1 MIYAVMNDKQ
11 SKSDEPLEQ
20 IRSETKARQR
30 GKLKI
35 FFGYAAGVGKTYSML
50 EASRSKA
57 VADPDVVLGYIEPHN
72 RPETEAL
79 LLGMEILPP
88 KEVKYRGVKLKEFD
102 LDAALAR
109 KPAVIIVDELAH
121 TNAPG
126 LRHTKRWQDVDELL
140 DAGIN
145 VYTTLN
151 VQHLESLNDIIA
163 RISGIEVRETI
174 PDTVFDQADSIELVD
189 LPPEELLQ
197 RFEEGKVYMPVQ
209 AERAMQKFFKLPNL
223 IALREL
229 ALRRTADRVNA
240 QGQMARQSTGSTRI
254 WATRERL
261 LVCVGPS
268 PTSARLIRVA
278 QRMATALHAPWIAAY
293 VDNGSLLN
301 DAARQKLTRNL
312 NMAEQLG
319 AETVTLSGDNVAEE
333 IVRYAQSTNV
343 TKIIIG
349 KTGEPRWK
357 ELIGKSVISQV
368 LHRSGD
374 IDVYVMRGGKEPTEE
389 KPESSPAYSR
399 KRINYWHFGKA
410 ILVTAICTFVAWII
424 YLLGLSET
432 NRVMIFFLG
441 VAFVATRY
449 GLAAGLVSSIAS
461 VLVFDFFF
469 VPPYFN
475 FTVNDTQYVITF
487 GVMLA
492 IAIILS
498 TLSHRIRRQAEMS
511 RQRQQQTETLY
522 HLSQKLAATAGIHQL
537 VSTAQIE
544 LSKSLASNVTIFFA
558 DQFNRLNTPFGSAN
572 KPTSAQREIAV
583 AQWVFEHG
591 QVAGAGTD
599 TLTDA
604 DALYVP
610 LKGTRGTVG
619 VLALKSVKQ
628 GQSASPDQRQ
638 FLAMSAN
645 QLALAVERD
654 ISAELARKVLVEM
667 ETESLRN
674 SLLSSISHD
683 LRTPLAVIAG
693 AGSSLLDLNH
703 PLGTETQHEFLQTIV
718 DESTR
723 LALLVDN
730 ITHIT
735 RLESG
740 KVTVNKQWYPIEEA
754 IGSALERM
762 KKQLVG
768 RTLNTHL
775 PSDLP
780 MVKLD
785 GILIEQVLVNLI
797 ENAAK
802 YSPQG
807 SPIDIFTHVDNQQF
821 AIEIADRG
829 PGLKNEERTQVF
841 DKFYRGSAAAT
852 GQRGAGLG
860 LAICRAVIDAHNG
873 HIWEENRPDGGAR
886 FIFTIPMEEQPPSI
900 DLDMEKNAV
909 G

>member
-1 MIYAVMNDKQ
+1 MNNIP

-20 IRSETKARQR
+20 IRSQTQTSSR

-57 VADPDVVLGYIEPHN
+57 VADLDVVLGYVEPHN
-72 RPETEAL
+72 RPETETL
-79 LLGMEILPP
+79 LLGMEILQP
-88 KEVKYRGVKLKEFD
+88 KAIEYRGIKIKEFD

-109 KPAVIIVDELAH
+109 KPAVIVVDELAH

-126 LRHTKRWQDVDELL
+126 LRHAKRWQDIEELL
-140 DAGIN
+140 NAGIN

-151 VQHLESLNDIIA
+151 VQHLESLNDIVA
-163 RISGIEVRETI
+163 KISGIEVRETI
-174 PDTVFDQADSIELVD
+174 PDTVFDKADSVELVD
-189 LPPEELLQ
+189 LPPDELLQ
-197 RFEEGKVYMPVQ
+197 RFEEGKVYMPAQ
-209 AERAMQKFFKLPNL
+209 AERAVQKFFKLPNL

-229 ALRRTADRVNA
+229 ALRRTADRVNI
-240 QGQMARQSTGSTRI
+240 QVQMARQTTGSTQI

-278 QRMATALHAPWIAAY
+278 QRMAAALHAPWIAVY
-293 VDNGSLLN
+293 VDRGSLLN
-301 DAARQKLTRNL
+301 DSARQKLTRNL
-312 NMAEQLG
+312 NLAEQLG
-319 AETVTLSGDNVAEE
+319 AETVTLGGENIAEE
-333 IVRYAQSTNV
+333 VVKYAQSSNV
-343 TKIIIG
+343 TKIVIG

-357 ELIGKSVISQV
+357 ELIGKSLISQV
-368 LHRSGD
+368 LRCSGD
-374 IDVYVMRGGKEPTEE
+374 IDVYVIRGGKDSSGEQTEAD
-389 KPESSPAYSR
+389 SIDSR
-399 KRINYWHFGKA
+399 KQMSYSHIGKA
-410 ILVTAICTFVAWII
+410 IFVTVICTLAAWGIHW
-424 YLLGLSET
+424 LGLSET

-441 VAFVATRY
+441 IAFVATRY
-449 GLAAGLVSSIAS
+449 GHIAGIVSSITS
-461 VLVFDFFF
+461 VLLFDFFF
-469 VPPYFN
+469 VPPYFT
-475 FTVNDTQYVITF
+475 FTVNDTQYLVTF
-487 GVMLA
+487 SVMLA
-492 IAIILS
+492 IAVIIS

-511 RQRQQQTETLY
+511 RQRQQRTETLY
-522 HLSQKLAATAGIHQL
+522 HLSRKLAATAGIHQL

-544 LSKSLASNVTIFFA
+544 LSKSLASKVTIFLP
-558 DQFNRLNTPFGSAN
+558 DQSSRLKAPFGEIDNMTLAE
-572 KPTSAQREIAV
+572 KEIAV

-591 QVAGAGTD
+591 QPAGAGTD

-604 DALYVP
+604 AALYIP

-619 VLALKSVKQ
+619 VLALKAAKQ
-628 GQSASPDQRQ
+628 GKIISPDHRQ
-638 FLAMSAN
+638 FLEMAAN
-645 QLALAVERD
+645 QLAPAIERD

-674 SLLSSISHD
+674 SLLSAISHD

-693 AGSSLLDLNH
+693 AGSTLLDTQH
-703 PLGTETQHEFLQTIV
+703 PLETEAKHEFLQTIV

-723 LALLVDN
+723 LALLLDN
-730 ITHIT
+730 IIHIT

-740 KVTVNKQWYPIEEA
+740 KVSVNKQWYPVEEV

-762 KKQLVG
+762 KKPLAG
-768 RTLNTHL
+768 RQLNTHL
-775 PSDLP
+775 PSDLR

-802 YSPQG
+802 YSPRG
-807 SPIDIFTHVDNQQF
+807 TPIDIFAHSENQQLIF
-821 AIEIADRG
+821 EVADRG

-841 DKFYRGSAAAT
+841 DKFYRGSAAAE

-860 LAICRAVIDAHNG
+860 LAICRAVIDAHKG
-873 HIWEENRPDGGAR
+873 RIWEENRPGGGAR
-886 FIFTIPMEEQPPSI
+886 FMFTIPFEEQPPIINSDI
-900 DLDMEKNAV
+900 ERNPA

>member
-1 MIYAVMNDKQ
+1 MNNIP

-20 IRSETKARQR
+20 IRSQTQTSPR

-50 EASRSKA
+50 EASRGKA
-57 VADPDVVLGYIEPHN
+57 VADLDVVLGYVEPHK
-72 RPETEAL
+72 RPETETL

-88 KEVKYRGVKLKEFD
+88 KEVGYRGIKIKEFD

-121 TNAPG
+121 ANAPG
-126 LRHTKRWQDVDELL
+126 LRHAKRWQDIEELL

-151 VQHLESLNDIIA
+151 VQHLESLNDIVA
-163 RISGIEVRETI
+163 KISGIEVRETI
-174 PDTVFDQADSIELVD
+174 PDTVFDKADSVELVD
-189 LPPEELLQ
+189 LPPDELLQ
-197 RFEEGKVYMPVQ
+197 RFEEGKVYMPAQ

-229 ALRRTADRVNA
+229 ALRRTADRVNI
-240 QGQMARQSTGSTRI
+240 QVQMARQTTGSTQI

-278 QRMATALHAPWIAAY
+278 QRMAAALHAPWIAVY
-293 VDNGSLLN
+293 VDRGNLLS
-301 DAARQKLTRNL
+301 DSARQKLTRNL
-312 NMAEQLG
+312 NLAEQLG
-319 AETVTLSGDNVAEE
+319 AETVTLSGENVAEE
-333 IVRYAQSTNV
+333 VVKYAQSSNV
-343 TKIIIG
+343 TKIVIG

-368 LHRSGD
+368 LRRSGD
-374 IDVYVMRGGKEPTEE
+374 IDVYVIRGDKDLSGEQTEAN
-389 KPESSPAYSR
+389 SIDSR
-399 KRINYWHFGKA
+399 KRINYSHIGKA
-410 ILVTAICTFVAWII
+410 IFVTAICTLAAWGIHW
-424 YLLGLSET
+424 LGLSET

-441 VAFVATRY
+441 IAFVATRY
-449 GLAAGLVSSIAS
+449 GHMAGIVSSITS
-461 VLVFDFFF
+461 VLLFDFFF
-469 VPPYFN
+469 VPPYFT
-475 FTVNDTQYVITF
+475 FTVNDTQYLVTF
-487 GVMLA
+487 SVMLA
-492 IAIILS
+492 IAVIIS

-544 LSKSLASNVTIFFA
+544 LSKSLTNKVTIFLP
-558 DQFNRLNTPFGSAN
+558 DQSSRLKAPFGEIDNVTLAE
-572 KPTSAQREIAV
+572 KEIAV

-591 QVAGAGTD
+591 QPAGVGTD

-604 DALYVP
+604 AALYIP

-619 VLALKSVKQ
+619 VLALKATKQ
-628 GQSASPDQRQ
+628 GKIISPDHRQ
-638 FLAMSAN
+638 FLEMAAN
-645 QLALAVERD
+645 QLASAIERD

-674 SLLSSISHD
+674 SLLSAISHD

-693 AGSSLLDLNH
+693 AGSTLLDANH
-703 PLGTETQHEFLQTIV
+703 PLGPEAKHEFLQTIV

-723 LALLVDN
+723 LALLLDN
-730 ITHIT
+730 IINIT

-740 KVTVNKQWYPIEEA
+740 KISVNKQWYPVEEL

-762 KKQLVG
+762 KKQLAG
-768 RTLNTHL
+768 RQLNTHL
-775 PSDLP
+775 PNDLP

-807 SPIDIFTHVDNQQF
+807 TPIDIFVDSGNQQLI
-821 AIEIADRG
+821 IEVADRG

-841 DKFYRGSAAAT
+841 DKFYRGSAVAK

-860 LAICRAVIDAHNG
+860 LAICRAVMEAHKG
-873 HIWEENRPDGGAR
+873 RIWEENRPGGGAR
-886 FIFTIPMEEQPPSI
+886 FIFTIPLEEQPPRI
-900 DLDMEKNAV
+900 DSDIERNFA